1 MPKSSS
7 DSKLKALQ
15 EQGTLNSHFKDVKDS
30 LFQES
35 EFFDPRD
42 LVQVK
47 YEMLRRYQTE
57 GTAATSAAEDY
68 GFSRVTFYQVLRRFE
83 EEGMGGLL
91 PKSRG
96 PKGAH
101 KLSEEVMALV
111 ETAAAEKPALRP
123 ADLSRLVKARFAV
136 SVHPRSIERALVRR
150 KKKRHQ

>member
-1 MPKSSS
+1 
-7 DSKLKALQ
+7 
-15 EQGTLNSHFKDVKDS
+15 
-30 LFQES
+30 
-35 EFFDPRD
+35 
-42 LVQVK
+42 
-47 YEMLRRYQTE
+47 LRRYQTE

-136 SVHPRSIERALVRR
+136 SVHPRSIERALVQR